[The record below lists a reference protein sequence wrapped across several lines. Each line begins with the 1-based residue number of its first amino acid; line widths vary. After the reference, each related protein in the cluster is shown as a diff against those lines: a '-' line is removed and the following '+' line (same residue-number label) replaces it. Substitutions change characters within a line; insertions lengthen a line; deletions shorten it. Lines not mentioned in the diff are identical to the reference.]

1 MNRKEEAI
9 TFGLEEYVHP
19 REAYIPRKN
28 KSCFFILP
36 LLGYP
41 SYWYYG
47 LINCY
52 LKDILN
58 KPELD
63 NKVFI
68 NLKNYDSKVLRIL
81 EFNQFYQLEDKT
93 YMYVFN
99 LPSRFKE
106 DYQKFCEGS
115 YSHLSDDAK
124 SLICKLSGVK
134 PIQESVVYKVLHKTL
149 DQKQRI
155 EELIGEKLPL
165 EAEVYSVPNL
175 EREYYSQY
183 YIKSSKIVNEIEK
196 EESERE

>member
-19 REAYIPRKN
+19 REVYIPRKN

-58 KPELD
+58 KPELE

-106 DYQKFCEGS
+106 DYQKFCEGK

-124 SLICKLSGVK
+124 HLICKLSGVK
-134 PIQESVVYKVLHKTL
+134 PVMESVVYKVLYKTG

-183 YIKSSKIVNEIEK
+183 YIKNSKIVNEIEK

>member
-9 TFGLEEYVHP
+9 TFGSEEYTHP

-52 LKDILN
+52 LKDIIN
-58 KPELD
+58 KPELED
-63 NKVFI
+63 KVFI
-68 NLKNYDSKVLRIL
+68 NLKNYDNKVLRIP

-99 LPSRFKE
+99 LPNRYKE
-106 DYQKFCEGS
+106 DYYKFCEGK
-115 YSHLSDDAK
+115 YSQLSPDAK
-124 SLICKLSGVK
+124 SLICKLSGIK
-134 PIQESVVYKVLHKTL
+134 PIQESVVYKVLYKTA
-149 DQKQRI
+149 DQKAAI

-165 EAEVYSVPNL
+165 EAEVYSSPNL

-183 YIKSSKIVNEIEK
+183 FIKSSRIVNEIEK
-196 EESERE
+196 EIGEEG